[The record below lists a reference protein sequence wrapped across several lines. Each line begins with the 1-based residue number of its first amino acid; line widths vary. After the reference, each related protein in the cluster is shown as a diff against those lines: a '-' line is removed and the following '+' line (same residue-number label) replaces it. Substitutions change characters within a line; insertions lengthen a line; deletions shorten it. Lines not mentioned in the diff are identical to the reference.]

1 MEVNYMNEEL
11 KKASLALKTAQGQ
24 IKAIIEMIE
33 SNRYCIDISN
43 QIMAVQSLLKKANLL
58 VLEQHMNHCV
68 KEAFIANNA
77 DEKIKEITSV
87 LSRLTGK

>member
-1 MEVNYMNEEL
+1 MNEEL